1 MPENH
6 LDRTA
11 VQNLLREHS
20 VTRSLHHP
28 TLMIVDNLRRLRD
41 DPELHKNAGLA
52 LIFADFC
59 EQMQQL
65 AFVARI
71 RETRTNERPVELDH
85 PRGEDG
91 SPTFSNKP
99 ADLPNE
105 EDMSPTQRRFMRSF
119 AGD

>member
-1 MPENH
+1 MPEHH
-6 LDRTA
+6 LDRIA

-20 VTRSLHHP
+20 VPRSLHHP
-28 TLMIVDNLRRLRD
+28 TLMIVDNLRRLQE
-41 DPELHKNAGLA
+41 DPELKKNAGLA

-71 RETRTNERPVELDH
+71 RETHTNERPAELDH
-85 PRGEDG
+85 PRSEDG
-91 SPTFSNKP
+91 SPAFPQEP
-99 ADLPNE
+99 ADLPDE